1 MEKVSDQNK
10 NIPILVDKLDH
21 LKYKT
26 DILSTSHKSM
36 KNEMENISTNLTAYR
51 TVVKKTTIS
60 NKMHLLNLPY
70 CLSCNHPKLSLPEP
84 SEANSIGRLRKEDEE
99 VRKIFNH
106 LGKRE

>member
-51 TVVKKTTIS
+51 TVVKKNNDQQQNAPVKPTI
-60 NKMHLLNLPY
+60 LPIVQ
-70 CLSCNHPKLSLPEP
+70 SPET
-84 SEANSIGRLRKEDEE
+84 
-99 VRKIFNH
+99 
-106 LGKRE
+106 